1 MVKLPYGYRAKFGVV
16 VVGPNPTPRED
27 IARMCP
33 DGVLVLETRV
43 SMEPRVELDV
53 ITAIAKELPPSA
65 AVLSQAGCDV
75 VGIACTASTITGGPG
90 YDTQEIEEMEEMT
103 QGVPCTT
110 VATAVK
116 HALRWLGA
124 KRIVLASPYVDQVN
138 RDFRTYFD
146 GSGFEVLDIK
156 GLAITS
162 SAELATVPVHKVYQL
177 GKAVCRPE
185 ADAIFIP
192 CTTFAAI
199 DAIEDL
205 EKDTGKMVL
214 SSNQALAWEMLRIA
228 GISEPIHGFGSLL
241 SRGERSRFSPRE

>member
-27 IARMCP
+27 IARMSP

-43 SMEPRVELDV
+43 SMEPRVERDV
-53 ITAIAKELPPSA
+53 ITAIATKLPLSA
-65 AVLSQAGCDV
+65 GILAEAGSDV
-75 VGIACTASTITGGPG
+75 IGIACTASTITGGPG
-90 YDTQEIEEMEEMT
+90 YDKKEIEEMEAMT
-103 QGVPCTT
+103 GGVPCTT

-116 HALRWLGA
+116 NALRWLGA
-124 KRIVLASPYVDQVN
+124 RRIVLASPYVDQVN
-138 RDFRTYFD
+138 HDFRAYFD
-146 GSGFEVLDIK
+146 GSGFQVLDIR
-156 GLAITS
+156 GLGITTS
-162 SAELATVPVHKVYQL
+162 SELATVPVHKVYKL
-177 GKAVCRPE
+177 GKAVCRAD

-205 EKDTGKMVL
+205 ERDTGKLVI

-228 GISEPIHGFGSLL
+228 GIGEPIHGFGSLL
-241 SRGERSRFSPRE
+241 SREGRRQAS